1 MFKKI
6 LMLLAILVSGFIG
19 FLVIS
24 VGLDLYQEELLKK
37 EITNLVDTYNEN
49 FDLEDEEF
57 QKYLNRTVT
66 KQDYKKVEKA
76 VKSYLLDFYTLDREM
91 DTVVEKEAL
100 DNILSHKNYQKDKN
114 FTDSRE
120 YLKNQ
125 MKKLYQL
132 DDELKEFATS
142 DKINSYISDL
152 KLDTYYIDIYY
163 NLLKEE
169 FNYEDELEIIDDYMT
184 PYFSTLEKVD
194 QLLIFLNNYSND
206 WEIRDNNLCFFEED
220 VMDAYNDIKGQ
231 IGINLELT
239 YEKDFGTYRTMNGF
253 VRNDK
258 VIEGDEE
265 EYDGMY
271 MDIPNTEKEYP
282 NYITINYYSF
292 GSSSED
298 SDKMIAGLDKTIKED
313 AAKYTNVTLEIEH
326 FRTINDLPVCGYR
339 FIDKES
345 NNFITRYYVLGDKEA
360 ILVISNSQD
369 GSRTIDNA
377 ALRLVESFRFNNKNQ
392 DKDNL

>member
-1 MFKKI
+1 
-6 LMLLAILVSGFIG
+6 
-19 FLVIS
+19 
-24 VGLDLYQEELLKK
+24 
-37 EITNLVDTYNEN
+37 
-49 FDLEDEEF
+49 
-57 QKYLNRTVT
+57 
-66 KQDYKKVEKA
+66 
-76 VKSYLLDFYTLDREM
+76 
-91 DTVVEKEAL
+91 
-100 DNILSHKNYQKDKN
+100 
-114 FTDSRE
+114 
-120 YLKNQ
+120 
-125 MKKLYQL
+125 
-132 DDELKEFATS
+132 
-142 DKINSYISDL
+142 
-152 KLDTYYIDIYY
+152 
-163 NLLKEE
+163 
-169 FNYEDELEIIDDYMT
+169 MT
-184 PYFSTLEKVD
+184 QSFSTLEKVD

-239 YEKDFGTYRTMNGF
+239 YEKDFGSYRTMNGF

-313 AAKYTNVTLEIEH
+313 TAKYTNVTLEIEH

>member
-1 MFKKI
+1 MLKKS
-6 LMLLAILVSGFIG
+6 LMVLAILVSGFIG

-37 EITNLVDTYNEN
+37 EIIDLANNYNEN

-152 KLDTYYIDIYY
+152 KLDTYYIDIYQ

-169 FNYEDELEIIDDYMT
+169 FNYEDELEIIADYMT

-253 VRNDK
+253 VRKDD

-265 EYDGMY
+265 EHDGLY
-271 MDIPNTEKEYP
+271 MDVPNTEKEYP

>member
-152 KLDTYYIDIYY
+152 KLDTYYIDIYQ

-169 FNYEDELEIIDDYMT
+169 FNYEDELEIIADYMT

-253 VRNDK
+253 VRKDD

-265 EYDGMY
+265 EHDGLY
-271 MDIPNTEKEYP
+271 MDVPNTEKEYP

-292 GSSSED
+292 GSPSED

-339 FIDKES
+339 FIDKET